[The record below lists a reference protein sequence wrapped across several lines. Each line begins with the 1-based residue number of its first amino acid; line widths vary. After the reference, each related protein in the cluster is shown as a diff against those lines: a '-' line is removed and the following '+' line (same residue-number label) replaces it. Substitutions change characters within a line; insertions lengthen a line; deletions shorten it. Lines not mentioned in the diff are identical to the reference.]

1 MLKKSSLLRRSLPFS
16 MTIIIVMIM
25 TRVARLVIMFV
36 IGLAGCQE
44 MR

>member
-1 MLKKSSLLRRSLPFS
+1 MLKKSSLLRRSLSFS
-16 MTIIIVMIM
+16 MMIIIVMIM

-44 MR
+44 IR